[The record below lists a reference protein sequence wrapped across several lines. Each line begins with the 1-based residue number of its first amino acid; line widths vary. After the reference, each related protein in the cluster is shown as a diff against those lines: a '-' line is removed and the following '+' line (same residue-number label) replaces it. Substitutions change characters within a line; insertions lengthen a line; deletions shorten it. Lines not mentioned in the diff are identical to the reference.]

1 VEHVSYSCY
10 YRTQI
15 KVLTVSVFSFILIVW
30 LVYSEVNYYLDSK
43 FQFKFSPDTDFDAK
57 LKINVDITVAMPC
70 SSKYQKVLPA
80 LY

>member
-1 VEHVSYSCY
+1 
-10 YRTQI
+10 
-15 KVLTVSVFSFILIVW
+15 VLTVSVFSFILIVW